1 MSIERNTRKRTL
13 EELYEVSGVDPL
25 SPDGRVL
32 REYWEDGLEKVSWS
46 DYQYFRHC
54 KPSFEPV
61 CNGEQVQNAL
71 CILAGIFCFLMLV
84 AYLT

>member
-1 MSIERNTRKRTL
+1 MKRTL
-13 EELYEVSGVDPL
+13 EELYQTSGVDPL

-61 CNGEQVQNAL
+61 DNGEQVLNAL
-71 CILAGIFCFLMLV
+71 YLLVGLLFFFILV

>member
-1 MSIERNTRKRTL
+1 MKQYGMKRTL
-13 EELYEVSGVDPL
+13 DELYRDSGVDPL

-32 REYWEDGLEKVSWS
+32 RDYWEDGLEKVSWA

-61 CNGEQVQNAL
+61 DNGEQVLGAL
-71 CILAGIFCFLMLV
+71 YVLGGILFFFILV
-84 AYLT
+84 ASLT